1 MTCGYHRRVVLV
13 IICGI
18 AKVHNFHIWVLQC
31 SLISFLKKK
40 IKTIVFKTANK
51 NMWTFVGILILNAF
65 FFGSYH
71 FRVVLHVIV
80 CINEENV
87 LRLQICVGQLVFMQ
101 N

>member
-1 MTCGYHRRVVLV
+1 ML
-13 IICGI
+13 
-18 AKVHNFHIWVLQC
+18 
-31 SLISFLKKK
+31 
-40 IKTIVFKTANK
+40 
-51 NMWTFVGILILNAF
+51 F